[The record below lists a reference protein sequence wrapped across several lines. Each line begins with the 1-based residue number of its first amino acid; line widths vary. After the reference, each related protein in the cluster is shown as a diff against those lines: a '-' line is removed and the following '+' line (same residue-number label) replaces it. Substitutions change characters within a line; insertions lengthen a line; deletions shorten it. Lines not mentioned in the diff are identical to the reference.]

1 MAPDGTLWMLD
12 RYGYAHTA
20 RRAAGGA
27 YELLDSPVAYVGPGR
42 PLGFHFDSSGDLIIC
57 DSLKARGWA
66 GRAGGRA
73 AGGGGGRPRAGR
85 AAGLRDT
92 LRDGA
97 AQGLTLLERGTH
109 RLRVLANCVRGE
121 GGTLSPI
128 TYANDLDLAADGRVR
143 A

>member
-73 AGGGGGRPRAGR
+73 AG
-85 AAGLRDT
+85 LRDT